1 MGANFYAKPVS
12 LGDAF
17 IQVTGTVNGQLES
30 SEPKLFRVME
40 APNGTGAVVSDS
52 TIEAGGT
59 ASAFDLTTGEISGFK
74 PKGFAYDFNIE
85 VTSFD
90 VTVSGKQTI
99 SIEGKYIEGLA
110 ADYVQSA
117 PANTIVSFTDVK
129 AIAWEGNNKNESF
142 NYIINSFTIVK
153 R

>member
-1 MGANFYAKPVS
+1 M
-12 LGDAF
+12 
-17 IQVTGTVNGQLES
+17 
-30 SEPKLFRVME
+30 
-40 APNGTGAVVSDS
+40 
-52 TIEAGGT
+52 
-59 ASAFDLTTGEISGFK
+59 
-74 PKGFAYDFNIE
+74 
-85 VTSFD
+85 
-90 VTVSGKQTI
+90 TVSGKQTI